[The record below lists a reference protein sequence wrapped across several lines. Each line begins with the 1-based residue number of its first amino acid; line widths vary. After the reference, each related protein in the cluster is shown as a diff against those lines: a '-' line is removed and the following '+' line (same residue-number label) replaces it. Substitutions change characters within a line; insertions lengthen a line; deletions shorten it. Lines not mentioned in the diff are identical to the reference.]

1 MTAPGLDRAVLGAL
15 IVDTLEEQIAVID
28 AAGTIVEVN
37 RAWTQFGIDNGL
49 AGDSAGAGGNY
60 LQVLR
65 NSAAAGDELAGAVAS
80 GIDEVIAGAHAV
92 FRIEYPCHGPDQRRW
107 FEMCACAL
115 QGGPGGLFVVSH
127 HDISQRKLAEERAE
141 HLALHDE
148 LTGLANRR
156 YFSRF
161 LGEEIRRGARN
172 KAPVGLVAF
181 DLDGFKEYND
191 MFGHM
196 AGDRCLVSIA
206 DVLAAQARRATDLAA
221 RLGGD
226 EFALILGNTD
236 LAGAG
241 RIAHAVRSDVA
252 ELQIAYRGGRKLTIS
267 AGYSSVVPDAAQTDE
282 GLLQEADRALYA
294 AKAGGGNRVRAYVR
308 S

>member
-1 MTAPGLDRAVLGAL
+1 MSAPILDRAALGPL
-15 IVDTLEEQIAVID
+15 IVDSLEEQLAVID

-37 RAWTQFGIDNGL
+37 HAWMQFGLENGI
-49 AGDSAGAGGNY
+49 AADSAGAGRNY

-65 NSAAAGDELAGAVAS
+65 DAAAGGDELAEDAAR
-80 GIDEVIAGAHAV
+80 GIADVIAGARAV
-92 FRIEYPCHGPDQRRW
+92 FRLEYPCHSPDQKRW
-107 FEMCACAL
+107 FTMCVCAL
-115 QGGPGGLFVVSH
+115 RGGPGGLFVVSH
-127 HDISQRKLAEERAE
+127 HDITQRKLAEERAE

-156 YFSRF
+156 QFGRF

-172 KAPVGLVAF
+172 KTPIGLVAL

-191 MFGHM
+191 ARGHV
-196 AGDRCLVSIA
+196 AGDRCLGSVAS
-206 DVLAAQARRATDLAA
+206 VLAAHARRATDLAA

-241 RIAHAVRSDVA
+241 RIAHAVRDDVA
-252 ELQIAYRGGRKLTIS
+252 ALRIGYRGRKLTIS
-267 AGYSSVVPDAAQTDE
+267 AGYASVVPGAAQTE
-282 GLLQEADRALYA
+282 QGLMQEADKALYA
-294 AKAGGGNRVRAYVR
+294 AKSAGGNRARAYAR

>member
-1 MTAPGLDRAVLGAL
+1 MTAPVLDRGALGAL
-15 IVDTLEEQIAVID
+15 IVDSLEEHLAVID
-28 AAGTIVEVN
+28 AAGTIVDVN
-37 RAWTQFGIDNGL
+37 RAWKQFGIDNGL
-49 AGDSAGAGGNY
+49 AGGSAGIGGNY

-65 NSAAAGDELAGAVAS
+65 NSAAAGDELAEAAAR
-80 GIDEVIAGAHAV
+80 GIDEVIDGACAV
-92 FRIEYPCHGPDQRRW
+92 FRIVYPCHSPEQKRW
-107 FEMCACAL
+107 FEMCACTL

-127 HDISQRKLAEERAE
+127 HNITQRKLAEERSE
-141 HLALHDE
+141 YLALHDE

-156 YFSRF
+156 YFGRF

-172 KAPVGLVAF
+172 KAPVGLAAF

-191 MFGHM
+191 MLGHI
-196 AGDRCLVSIA
+196 AGDRCLVSVA
-206 DVLAAQARRATDLAA
+206 EVLAAHARRATDLAA

-226 EFALILGNTD
+226 EFALILGDTD

-241 RIAHAVRSDVA
+241 RIAHAVRQEVA

-267 AGYSSVVPDAAQTDE
+267 AGYASVVPGAAQTEE
-282 GLLQEADRALYA
+282 GLLHEADNALYA
-294 AKAGGGNRVRAYVR
+294 AKAGGGNRVRAYAR